1 MLASLGCLL
10 LTHARLALLLPPPS
24 PPNSALV
31 NAGVV
36 VVVPAGDLGET
47 INNWC
52 PARYAAA
59 LTVTAMVD
67 TDSMP
72 GGFGYKC
79 GSPDDTAATFFSN
92 FVEVHG
98 VGSHEDHVVAAPGAC
113 VKSTSGTDG
122 TSIQSGTVVAM
133 AHVAGAVALCI
144 GNVKTG
150 AGPCASLTPAQIVA
164 KMVADAAANAVAGRG
179 FRFDRAGNEL
189 GIVHYGDLID
199 VFAY

>member
-1 MLASLGCLL
+1 MWGI
-10 LTHARLALLLPPPS
+10 
-24 PPNSALV
+24 
-31 NAGVV
+31 V
-36 VVVPAGDLGET
+36 VVVPAGDHSDA
-47 INNWC
+47 INNWY
-52 PARYAAA
+52 PARYPHV
-59 LTVTAMVD
+59 LTATAMVD
-67 TDSMP
+67 TDSVP

-79 GSPDDTAATFFSN
+79 GSPDDSAASFFSN
-92 FVEVHG
+92 FVQRQGEV
-98 VGSHEDHVVAAPGAC
+98 SHDDHVVAAPGAC
-113 VKSTSGTDG
+113 VKSTSGFDG
-122 TSIQSGTVVAM
+122 TLVRSGTAVAM

-189 GIVHYGDLID
+189 GSLHYGDLID